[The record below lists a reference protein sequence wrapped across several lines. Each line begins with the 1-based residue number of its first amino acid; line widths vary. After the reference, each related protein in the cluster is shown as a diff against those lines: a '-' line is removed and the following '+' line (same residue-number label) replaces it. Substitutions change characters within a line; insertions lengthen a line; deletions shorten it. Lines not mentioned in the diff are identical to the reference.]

1 MLTNPSSNH
10 EMSGCCLMPRGKL
23 SSLCDD
29 DISLSRVCYE
39 SIPPM
44 NRMEWKF
51 KLSTSSHLKYMYNNL
66 SGMSENLIQKY

>member
-10 EMSGCCLMPRGKL
+10 EISGCCLMPRGKL
-23 SSLCDD
+23 GSLCDD
-29 DISLSRVCYE
+29 DIACLLREY
-39 SIPPM
+39 IPRM
-44 NRMEWKF
+44 NRMERKF